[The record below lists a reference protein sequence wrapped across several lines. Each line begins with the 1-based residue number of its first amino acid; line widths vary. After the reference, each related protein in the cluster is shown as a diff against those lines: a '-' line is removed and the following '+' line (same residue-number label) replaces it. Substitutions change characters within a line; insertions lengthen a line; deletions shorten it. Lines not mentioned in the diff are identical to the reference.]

1 MLHELFDRLAAPGR
15 LGARGWARALL
26 RADGLGEKI
35 DGLDR
40 TRRWMPCSQDI
51 MAAWRTN
58 HLRRM
63 QVIRLI
69 EI

>member
-1 MLHELFDRLAAPGR
+1 MVTTLVTLISMGFLLLYLGR
-15 LGARGWARALL
+15 NEMAGLL
-26 RADGLGEKI
+26 RCILPQIE
-35 DGLDR
+35 
-40 TRRWMPCSQDI
+40 PCRI
-51 MAAWRTN
+51 IGTTGWCMAAWRTN